1 MRAIYVAGYGRSGS
15 TLLGRVLA
23 AEEQAVAVGEVKKV
37 DSRVVLAGAVCAC
50 GCDFPTCGYWREVD
64 RRLSDVSHP
73 SALPSDRLRFLE
85 GYLGLLVPMT
95 VLRPLAR
102 RCAFSD
108 RYPAVSLPVG
118 VRTMIQVSGSAI
130 VDISKTTRTTANR
143 PRLLAA
149 TGVEID
155 LYVSSRS
162 LRDTIRSH
170 REARTRRGRGQGV
183 WWQSAAIVTVNRFLA
198 HLAARWC
205 ARSLRVPISRR
216 TLDETRAMA
225 AEMPSSGDSFN
236 HMIAGNRSRH
246 LPRSRGAS
254 PPGD

>member
-23 AEEQAVAVGEVKKV
+23 AQEQAVAVGEVKKV
-37 DSRVVLAGAVCAC
+37 VSRAVLARAVCAC
-50 GCDFPTCGYWREVD
+50 GCDFPTCGYWHEVD
-64 RRLSDVSHP
+64 RRLSEVRHP
-73 SALPSDRLRFLE
+73 RQLPSDRLRFLE

-95 VLRPLAR
+95 VLRSLAR

-108 RYPAVSLPVG
+108 RYPAVPLAVG
-118 VRTMIQVSGSAI
+118 LRTMIHVSGSAI

-155 LYVSSRS
+155 LYMCSRS
-162 LRDTIRSH
+162 LRDTIQSH
-170 REARTRRGRGQGV
+170 RGARTRQGRGQGL
-183 WWQSAAIVTVNRFLA
+183 WWQSALIVTVNRFLA
-198 HLAARWC
+198 HIAARWC
-205 ARSLRVPISRR
+205 ARSLRVPLMRR
-216 TLDETRAMA
+216 TLDETRALA
-225 AEMPSSGDSFN
+225 AEMPISANSFN

-246 LPRSRGAS
+246 LPHTRRAS
-254 PPGD
+254 PQGD